1 MNQYIN
7 SDTSNSHELLIK
19 GDRLLSERRLD
30 EAGACFEMILDQQ
43 PEALDALLRMAQV
56 QLLQS
61 RIDPCLATLD
71 TAIEYHPHNAEL
83 RFRRGTILHSL
94 GRFDEARAIYHEAV
108 SLQPDHVPALLKLGS
123 CCMALGDTEAAIR
136 AYQGVVTIAGP
147 VGRALQDTRLPEAIR
162 GDVELMHK
170 TLTGKYRDLL
180 ESTRAYLR
188 DKYPAS
194 ELTRIDAALAV
205 LAGQRQRAYEHP
217 QQRPEFMYIPGL
229 RPIPWFE
236 REDFDWVQRVEDAFP
251 EVRAELEALLPE
263 RSGFVPYIHGTQG
276 QQASTPQGTDFS
288 HLAGNLS
295 WSAFHLHLKGRIAD
309 HCERCPQT
317 AALMDSL
324 PLPEAEGWM
333 PETFFSVLAPGE
345 HIIPHYG
352 QMNGRLTVHLGLI
365 IPPDCGISVC
375 GETRGWEEGKVLA
388 FDDSFLHEAW
398 NRSDADR
405 AVLIFEV
412 WHPDMS
418 EAEIDGVQHF
428 LTTRTRWLN
437 EIIMDGGSG

>member
-1 MNQYIN
+1 MV
-7 SDTSNSHELLIK
+7 K

-108 SLQPDHVPALLKLGS
+108 SMQPDHVSALLKLGS

-147 VGRALQDTRLPEAIR
+147 VGRALQDKRLPEAIR

-188 DKYPAS
+188 DK
-194 ELTRIDAALAV
+194 
-205 LAGQRQRAYEHP
+205 
-217 QQRPEFMYIPGL
+217 
-229 RPIPWFE
+229 
-236 REDFDWVQRVEDAFP
+236 
-251 EVRAELEALLPE
+251 
-263 RSGFVPYIHGTQG
+263 
-276 QQASTPQGTDFS
+276 
-288 HLAGNLS
+288 
-295 WSAFHLHLKGRIAD
+295 
-309 HCERCPQT
+309 
-317 AALMDSL
+317 
-324 PLPEAEGWM
+324 
-333 PETFFSVLAPGE
+333 
-345 HIIPHYG
+345 
-352 QMNGRLTVHLGLI
+352 
-365 IPPDCGISVC
+365 
-375 GETRGWEEGKVLA
+375 
-388 FDDSFLHEAW
+388 
-398 NRSDADR
+398 
-405 AVLIFEV
+405 
-412 WHPDMS
+412 
-418 EAEIDGVQHF
+418 
-428 LTTRTRWLN
+428 
-437 EIIMDGGSG
+437 